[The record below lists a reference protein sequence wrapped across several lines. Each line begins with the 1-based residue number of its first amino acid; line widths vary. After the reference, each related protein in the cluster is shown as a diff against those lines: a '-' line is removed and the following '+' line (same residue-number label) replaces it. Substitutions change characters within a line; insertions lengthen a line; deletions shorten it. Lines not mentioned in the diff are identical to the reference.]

1 MLFRLQPE
9 VLALL
14 IPVLLFALVFHEFSH
29 GWVAYKLGDPT
40 AKHQGRLTLNPIAHL
55 DPFGSLMILFVG
67 FGWAKPVPV
76 DSRYLANPRVDM
88 MKIAFAGPASNLLLA
103 LISGI
108 LIRMTGYMGPLT
120 SMLILFTQINISLAV
135 FNMIPIPPLD
145 GSQIF
150 SGLMIREKSKSC
162 NAATDVWSPN
172 FNGLD
177 TIWNVYWCF
186 NNLGLYASLCKFI
199 YVFICRDVIE
209 KIFQTN
215 YSCSKIQ
222 TLFSRYDTII
232 NSCCSNDKLFIKN
245 FSGC

>member
-150 SGLMIREKSKSC
+150 SGLMIRK
-162 NAATDVWSPN
+162 NPN
-172 FNGLD
+172 LVMQLQMYGPQILMGLILFGMFIGVSI
-177 TIWNVYWCF
+177 IWAFMRPFV
-186 NNLGLYASLCKFI
+186 SLFM
-199 YVFICRDVIE
+199 F
-209 KIFQTN
+209 
-215 YSCSKIQ
+215 
-222 TLFSRYDTII
+222 LFA
-232 NSCCSNDKLFIKN
+232 
-245 FSGC
+245 GM